1 MNALTIRDL
10 SVVAGE
16 PRVHDLTLGKSLG
29 FGRPRKVR
37 EIVERHRGELQRY
50 GAITPHIAAQLRP
63 AVGRNSGVSR
73 QVDAKP
79 GRGAPT
85 KGFML
90 NEAQALLICMFSET
104 TIAADVREQLIRVF
118 MAYRAGELQAAPQPK
133 GKRKLPPVYTAAD
146 PEHADFRDPLLP
158 LAKRR
163 DELARFHG
171 FDKIRAD
178 AAMISQIPHLLAPT
192 GPTKRIAWPRWFYD
206 KDVLSAVVRLHRQA
220 PVDRVIELLEAN
232 FGYRAPSRSSLGR
245 FWLRLDGLFGT
256 GRKLH

>member
-16 PRVHDLTLGKSLG
+16 PRVKDVVLAKALG
-29 FGRPRKVR
+29 FTQPRSIRVL
-37 EIVERHRGELQRY
+37 IDRHRSELQRY
-50 GAITPHIAAQLRP
+50 GE
-63 AVGRNSGVSR
+63 VSR
-73 QVDAKP
+73 QIDAKP
-79 GRGAPT
+79 QKGTSGGRPKVAYWLSEPH
-85 KGFML
+85 
-90 NEAQALLICMFSET
+90 ALLISMKSET
-104 TIAADVREQLIRVF
+104 DQAAEVRRQMITAF
-118 MAYRAGELQAAPQPK
+118 MAWRHGELQAAPQPR

-146 PEHADFRDPLLP
+146 PEHPDFRDPLLP

-220 PVDRVIELLEAN
+220 PIDRVLELLDAN